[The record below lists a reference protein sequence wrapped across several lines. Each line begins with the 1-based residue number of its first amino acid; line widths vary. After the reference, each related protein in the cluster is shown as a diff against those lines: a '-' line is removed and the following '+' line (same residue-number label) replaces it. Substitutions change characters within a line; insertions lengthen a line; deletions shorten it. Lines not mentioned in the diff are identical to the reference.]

1 MYVIKFDVEVKF
13 KKIQHQNIKNSF
25 TDAYKDRS
33 EHKSN
38 FREYVEDS
46 WKQLNGEHLKAL
58 CELDEI
64 ISVDQIQNIQYFIID
79 RGRTG
84 DINQKTF
91 EILVLFRNS
100 EINES
105 VSKVIKD
112 IRKKIKHLGI
122 KLELIKNNSIY
133 FYPYNPVE
141 NDIWSSLV
149 VVKAKLDSKIKYNKR
164 ELVINGLMLI
174 ATLYISF
181 VLEGN
186 IILPGVKESLIASGI
201 FYIITVFI
209 TKIPFGLDIVSEDLL
224 NLFDVNNNFS
234 TNSQID
240 QVVSEDVQ
248 LSDPISDRER
258 ERE

>member
-13 KKIQHQNIKNSF
+13 KNTASKYKNSF

-91 EILVLFRNS
+91 EILVL
-100 EINES
+100 
-105 VSKVIKD
+105 
-112 IRKKIKHLGI
+112 
-122 KLELIKNNSIY
+122 LE
-133 FYPYNPVE
+133 
-141 NDIWSSLV
+141 
-149 VVKAKLDSKIKYNKR
+149 
-164 ELVINGLMLI
+164 
-174 ATLYISF
+174 TL
-181 VLEGN
+181 
-186 IILPGVKESLIASGI
+186 K
-201 FYIITVFI
+201 
-209 TKIPFGLDIVSEDLL
+209 
-224 NLFDVNNNFS
+224 
-234 TNSQID
+234 
-240 QVVSEDVQ
+240 
-248 LSDPISDRER
+248 
-258 ERE
+258 